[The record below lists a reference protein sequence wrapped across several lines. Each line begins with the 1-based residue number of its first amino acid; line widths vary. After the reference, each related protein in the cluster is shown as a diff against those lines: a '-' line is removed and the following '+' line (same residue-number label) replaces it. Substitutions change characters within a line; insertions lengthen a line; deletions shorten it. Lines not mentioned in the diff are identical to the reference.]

1 MRRFFGI
8 LFFSI
13 IGFQLFGTTLSEKL
27 KSSMVW
33 TNGTGHTA
41 VFRKTFD
48 LPIQNDPASVVIFAD
63 SYYALYVN
71 GEYVVSGPGRF
82 DPKWPEYDSIDV
94 TTLLHQG
101 ENTLAVLVYGGIS
114 NGMRMK
120 HVPCLAMVL
129 TGDSFSI
136 TTDDTWKCS
145 ENTRFKQPLSKWNG
159 IRETIDATTQV
170 GDCLLPAYND
180 SAWEAARFID
190 GAQWGIIHP
199 RSIPMLSQNEIQ
211 PKELSLP
218 INIDQI
224 LTLQFDRN
232 YLLTAELEFDSPD
245 SCEVTIGGTSYIGN
259 KGSHKFRTY
268 DPFGITD
275 AALAIKTTKPI
286 TLKKIRFFNP
296 VYPFE
301 LKGSFSCSDTSLNR
315 LWGMSLHTLQQ
326 VSEDGYQDCPWE
338 RAEWMGDAGII
349 EYPLTRVA
357 FVSDDGVLSDPRL
370 IRKMIRD
377 IAQSADST
385 GRIKAH
391 HPSDRFDIHA
401 YIEDYSCIWVQS
413 LREYYEFTYDTA
425 FVREMW
431 PVLTNLMDW
440 FIAQKAESGLINARE
455 FIIFDNPLKYK
466 VCEGATINAFTYKA
480 FKDAAFLS
488 EMIGDSANGAYFSNS
503 ATDLRKAFNTVL
515 WNDSLNLFNA
525 STVDKPNY
533 HSALLPLDR
542 GIVDDNKKP
551 FVEKW
556 LLENIDKASKALM
569 TYTHFWL
576 FEFLY
581 SKDKDEWDN
590 KAIEIMRGRYS
601 RFYAPENIGYTVAE
615 GFGGKRPFHN
625 FGSSAA
631 YFMSAN
637 ILGVKVQLPVASNVL
652 IIKPQLGSLTKA
664 EGTVVTEHGLVDVK
678 WEKPS
683 GESGLKF
690 EFSVPQG
697 KTGLVY
703 LPVSVSDKKLVVN
716 GKKQK
721 FKRKGRY
728 ALLEFKGGKYQ
739 GEIYNK

>member
-1 MRRFFGI
+1 MKRINKKI
-8 LFFSI
+8 LGLLLFAIASCSLFASTVSK
-13 IGFQLFGTTLSEKL
+13 QLQHSVVW
-27 KSSMVW
+27 SS
-33 TNGTGHTA
+33 GTGQTA

-48 LPIQNDPASVVIFAD
+48 VPKQNEPANVVVFAD

-71 GEYVVSGPGRF
+71 GEYVVSGPSRF

-94 TTLLHQG
+94 TGLLRKG

-120 HVPCLAMVL
+120 HVPGLALVL
-129 TGDSFSI
+129 TGKSFSVA
-136 TTDDTWKCS
+136 TDDTWKCS
-145 ENTRFKQPLSKWNG
+145 ENTRFKQPKSKWNG
-159 IRETIDATTQV
+159 INETIDATNQV
-170 GDCLLPAYND
+170 GDCLSPDFDD
-180 SAWEAARFID
+180 SAWGTARLID
-190 GAQWGIIHP
+190 GAQWGTFRP
-199 RSIPMLSQNEIQ
+199 RSIPLLSQREIK
-211 PKELSLP
+211 PKGLALP
-218 INIDQI
+218 IKIDQE
-224 LTLQFDRN
+224 LTVYFDRN

-245 SCEVTIGGTSYIGN
+245 SCEVTIGGTKYIAN
-259 KGSHKFRTY
+259 KGTHKFRTY

-275 AALAIKTTKPI
+275 AALAIKSTKPVE
-286 TLKKIRFFNP
+286 LKKMRFFNP

-301 LKGSFSCSDTSLNR
+301 LKGSFSCSDTTLNR

-338 RAEWMGDAGII
+338 RAEWMGDAAII

-377 IAQSADST
+377 IAQSADSA

-401 YIEDYSCIWVQS
+401 YIEDYSCVWVQS
-413 LREYYEFTYDTA
+413 LREYYEFTNDAA

-440 FIAQKAESGLINARE
+440 FIAQKVESGLINARE

-480 FKDAAFLS
+480 FIDAAFLA
-488 EMIGDSANGAYFSNS
+488 EIIGDSGNAAYFSKS
-503 ATDLRKAFNTVL
+503 ATDLRTAFNTVL

-533 HSALLPLDR
+533 HSALLSLDR
-542 GIVDDNKKP
+542 GIVDDDKKP
-551 FVEKW
+551 LVEKW

-581 SKDKDEWDN
+581 GQHNNEWDI
-590 KAIEIMRGRYS
+590 KAIEIMRSRYA
-601 RFYAPENIGYTVAE
+601 RFYAPTILVTLLLKALA
-615 GFGGKRPFHN
+615 
-625 FGSSAA
+625 GSGHSIISAHRQHT
-631 YFMSAN
+631 
-637 ILGVKVQLPVASNVL
+637 L
-652 IIKPQLGSLTKA
+652 
-664 EGTVVTEHGLVDVK
+664 
-678 WEKPS
+678 
-683 GESGLKF
+683 
-690 EFSVPQG
+690 
-697 KTGLVY
+697 
-703 LPVSVSDKKLVVN
+703 
-716 GKKQK
+716 
-721 FKRKGRY
+721 
-728 ALLEFKGGKYQ
+728 
-739 GEIYNK
+739 